1 MSRTSRAAF
10 GAALALVALA
20 PPAVTAQASDAVAF
34 TEWTVPFG
42 GHPRDPM
49 VAPDGSV
56 FFVGQ
61 RGNYIAQLNPRNGE
75 FKQFAIDSG
84 TFPHNLVVDRQ
95 GMVWYAG
102 NRNGMIG
109 KLNPATGAI
118 TRYPMPDESVRD
130 PHTLIFDAQGNIW
143 FTAQQSNAIGH
154 LNTSTGAIRLVKTG
168 DGTRPYGIVLNS
180 RGVPWVNLFGTNKI
194 AKIDPATM
202 AVTTYDLP
210 HERARD
216 RRIALTSDD
225 VVWYTDYT
233 RGFLGRL
240 DPATGAV
247 REFPMPG
254 GAMSLPYGMAVDD
267 KDRLWVTESG
277 RNGVVMYGFD
287 PKTNGF
293 FGRTPIG
300 RQGENNTIRHMYFD
314 RSTGLLWFGTD
325 QGTVGRAEVS
335 RARTAM

>member
-1 MSRTSRAAF
+1 MARILRAF
-10 GAALALVALA
+10 LGASLGFALVAPVGVA
-20 PPAVTAQASDAVAF
+20 AQAAEAVAF

-49 VAPDGSV
+49 VAPDGNV

-61 RGNYIAQLNPRNGE
+61 RGNYIAQLNPRSGE

-84 TFPHNLVVDRQ
+84 TMPHNLIVDPQ

-109 KLNPATGAI
+109 KLDPRTGAI
-118 TRYPMPDESVRD
+118 TRYPMPDPTVRD
-130 PHTLIFDAQGNIW
+130 PHTLIFDAEGNIW
-143 FTAQQSNAIGH
+143 FTAQNSNAVGH
-154 LNTSTGAIRLVKTG
+154 LNTRTGEIRLAKTG
-168 DGTRPYGIVLNS
+168 ENTRPYGIVINS
-180 RGVPWVNLFGTNKI
+180 RGVPWFNLFGTNKI

-202 AVTTYDLP
+202 AVTSYTLP
-210 HERARD
+210 HERARG

-225 VVWYTDYT
+225 VVWYVDYT
-233 RGFLGRL
+233 RGFLGRV
-240 DPATGAV
+240 DPTSGAV
-247 REFPMPG
+247 TETAMPG
-254 GAMSLPYGMAVDD
+254 GPNSLPYGMASDD

-277 RNGVVMYGFD
+277 RGGVVLHGFD
-287 PKTNGF
+287 PKTMRF

-314 RSTGLLWFGTD
+314 RGTGLLWFGTD

-335 RARTAM
+335 RVRTAM